1 MSKQIGL
8 ILLLLFIQQVATAQ
22 EKWNFGEVDKKSYEL
37 YQQQKWAELIDF
49 AAEARENGIDY
60 FYLQARSGIAHFNL
74 KKYMKAS
81 EFFLKAWEN
90 DQNFEWLQ
98 EYLYY
103 SLVYSGRTSEAQKY
117 AGNFTETLQQK
128 IGFTPKKLTRVAT
141 EAGYSF
147 NPDFDDLTRAGHPEM
162 AGVGDDY
169 GEAFYLKNY
178 HFESVDLSHRITPG
192 ISLNHNLTY
201 IDLNR
206 RQQVDW
212 GDKHTF
218 SAKTNQFQYFVNP
231 SLVLGKKLYVS
242 PSLNLIWGNFSYA
255 SGGISGNNRFFG
267 KTAVYYRDLV
277 FSTSAWSYFGNISPG
292 IEYNYANINNE
303 GFRQYSAWFT
313 VFPLSN
319 LNFYFTPRV
328 YFKCSEE
335 NGFGYNTFGISG
347 GVQLG
352 PVHIYGQYLN
362 GDMKNFIES
371 GGYVIANF
379 PGRSE
384 QKMMGSIYFPAGKK
398 YQFVVRYISQDIIE
412 KYQVYTNTVANNSI
426 EYQYQK
432 HTLTGGISWNF

>member
-22 EKWNFGEVDKKSYEL
+22 KKWNFGEVDKKSYEL

-81 EFFLKAWEN
+81 ELFLKAWEN

-117 AGNFTETLQQK
+117 ARNFTETLQQK
-128 IGFTPKKLTRVAT
+128 IGFTPKKLTRVAL

-147 NPDFDDLTRAGHPEM
+147 NPDFDDLTQAGHPEM

-206 RQQVDW
+206 QQQVDW
-212 GDKHTF
+212 GDKNTF
-218 SAKTNQFQYFVNP
+218 SSKTNQFQYFVNP

-242 PSLNLIWGNFSYA
+242 PSLNLLWGNFSYA
-255 SGGISGNNRFFG
+255 SGGISGNNRFFRNA
-267 KTAVYYRDLV
+267 AVYYRDLV

-303 GFRQYSAWFT
+303 GLRQYSAWLT

-328 YFKCSEE
+328 YFKSSEE

-347 GVQLG
+347 GMQLG

-398 YQFVVRYISQDIIE
+398 YQFVVRYINQDIIE
-412 KYQVYTNTVANNSI
+412 KYQVYTNTVASNSI